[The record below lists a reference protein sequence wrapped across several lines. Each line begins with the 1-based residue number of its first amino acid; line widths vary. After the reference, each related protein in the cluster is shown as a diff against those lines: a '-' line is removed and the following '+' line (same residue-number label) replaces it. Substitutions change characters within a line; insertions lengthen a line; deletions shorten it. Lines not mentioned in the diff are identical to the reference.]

1 MHTSIDISQQKQTM
15 IFVSLL
21 LSFLQLIIIISTMA
35 FQSVL
40 QHVLFLFFSFS
51 ILLANLACQEQL
63 IKHSNSAN
71 LERNCHDV
79 KL

>member
-1 MHTSIDISQQKQTM
+1 MFRKELSKIMHTSIDISQQKQTM

-40 QHVLFLFFSFS
+40 QHVLFLFFPFLFCLR
-51 ILLANLACQEQL
+51 I
-63 IKHSNSAN
+63 
-71 LERNCHDV
+71 
-79 KL
+79 